1 MLVVLIHESGHV
13 IGGLAAGRRLETL
26 HLDPTYGGLCVW
38 ETEIITPFPVR
49 WPKSALPLGYLM
61 SAFVGATFILCGF
74 NTLASKVA

>member
-13 IGGLAAGRRLETL
+13 IAGIAAGRRLETL
-26 HLDPTYGGLCVW
+26 HLDPAYGGRCVW
-38 ETEIITPFPVR
+38 ETDIITPLPVR
-49 WPKSALPLGYLM
+49 FPPAALPFGYLM